1 MGLQQKIINTILLVD
16 DDLHLLSSLNDL
28 VQLSGY
34 HTIMASDGAAA
45 VAILG
50 VQHIDLMLLDLKMP
64 GFSGHQV
71 MDYVEQQSLDTTV
84 IVVSG
89 ETCYDSISKVLRS
102 RAYDYI
108 KKPYA
113 PDELLKT
120 VDNALKQRN
129 LKKENNQ
136 ISTKLK
142 ESERLYR
149 YMVDSSPNIVY
160 MLNEHGNFTFVNDRV
175 AQLLGYQIDDLI
187 GKHYSEIVY
196 FEDLQKAEYIFNERR
211 TALRAPRNIELRLKR
226 HAPSHIGA
234 NIIPIELNA
243 TGIYQPDS
251 NDKFIGTYG
260 VIRDISDRKKAE
272 RTIKFQA
279 YHDLLT
285 RLPNRELFKDRF
297 NLAISQAKRTNKLL
311 AVMFLDLDHFKLV
324 NDSLGHM
331 IGDALLQGVARRIK
345 KCVRAVDTLA
355 RFGGDEFTLLLPD
368 ISCNADVEVIA
379 KKIIDQFKAPF
390 SIENNELYVTISIGI
405 AVYPDHGLCIDS
417 LIQCADIA
425 MYYVKGSGKNNYQFF
440 YKELSSNSRPN
451 LSIEQDL
458 RKALALNQFEL
469 YFQPQ
474 VNMSSKKIVAVEALI
489 RWNHPSKGLLSPDK
503 FINIAENTGLILP
516 IGEWVIES
524 ACATLRKWRNEGL
537 NDIRMAINLSSLQ
550 VEQKDFV
557 SNFMKTIKKHDLKGG
572 DIEAEITENLIINE
586 LDNNIEKLNQLSN
599 HGVYIA
605 IDDFGTGYSS
615 LSYLQKLPIHTLK
628 IDRSFISVIN
638 KNTKDACI
646 VDAVVAMSQGLKLN
660 IIAEGVESETQ
671 ISYLLNLKSPCMQG
685 YYFGRPQPEQTT
697 FQLLMNGIPFKG
709 HMIHSMDI

>member
-1 MGLQQKIINTILLVD
+1 MIPQQKIINTILLVD
-16 DDLHLLSSLNDL
+16 DDLRLLNSLHAL

-34 HTIMASDGAAA
+34 HTITANDGAAA
-45 VAILG
+45 IAILG
-50 VQHIDLMLLDLKMP
+50 AQHIDLMLLDLKMP
-64 GFSGHQV
+64 GLSGHQV
-71 MDYVEQQSLDTTV
+71 MDHVEQQSLDTTV

-89 ETCYDSISKVLRS
+89 ETCYDSIAKVLRS

-120 VDNALKQRN
+120 VDNALKQRK

-136 ISTKLK
+136 IATKLK

-160 MLNEHGNFTFVNDRV
+160 MLDEHGNFTFVNDRV

-196 FEDLQKAEYIFNERR
+196 FEDLQLARHVFNERR
-211 TALRAPRNIELRLKR
+211 AALRAPRNIELRLKR
-226 HAPSHIGA
+226 HAPSHVGA

-243 TGIYQPDS
+243 TGVYQAGS
-251 NDKFIGTYG
+251 NDTNKFIGTYG

-272 RTIKFQA
+272 RTIKYQA

-297 NLAISQAKRTNKLL
+297 DLAISQAKRTNKLL
-311 AVMFLDLDHFKLV
+311 AVMFLDLDQFKLV

-331 IGDALLQGVARRIK
+331 IGDALLQGVAKRIK

-355 RFGGDEFTLLLPD
+355 RFGGDEFTLLLPE
-368 ISCNADVEVIA
+368 INCNADAELIA
-379 KKIIDQFKAPF
+379 QKIIDQFKIPF

-405 AVYPDHGLCIDS
+405 AVYPSHGLCIDS
-417 LIQCADIA
+417 LIKCADTA
-425 MYYVKGSGKNNYQFF
+425 MYYVKGSGKNHYKFF
-440 YKELSSNSRPN
+440 CDELNSTPRPN
-451 LSIEQDL
+451 FSIEQDL
-458 RKALALNQFEL
+458 RKALVLNQFEL

-474 VNMSSKKIVAVEALI
+474 VNMDSKKIVAVEALI
-489 RWNHPSKGLLSPDK
+489 RWNHPSKGLLSPDA
-503 FINIAENTGLILP
+503 FIKIAENTGLILP
-516 IGEWVIES
+516 IGEWVIEK
-524 ACATLRKWRNEGL
+524 ACATLREWRNVGL

-557 SNFMKTIKKHDLKGG
+557 SKFINTINKYELVGS
-572 DIEAEITENLIINE
+572 DIEAEITENLIMKE
-586 LDNNIEKLNQLSN
+586 VENNIEKLTRLSN
-599 HGVYIA
+599 YGVYIA

-638 KNTKDACI
+638 KQTKDACI
-646 VDAVVAMSQGLKLN
+646 VDAIAAMSKGLKLN
-660 IIAEGVESETQ
+660 VIAEGVESEAQ
-671 ISYLLNLKSPCMQG
+671 MSYLLNLKCPCMQG
-685 YYFGRPQPEQTT
+685 YYFGRPQPVNKIV
-697 FQLLMNGIPFKG
+697 QLLRNGIK
-709 HMIHSMDI
+709 INDIRID